1 MGFIIDARY
10 VFQFQSAYTVVF
22 KDIHI
27 RRGSMSK
34 RVPKAQASR
43 VSRRH
48 APPRKFLDF
57 NSLKSL
63 FPGFLSHSDGI
74 FYK

>member
-1 MGFIIDARY
+1 MPDTCF
-10 VFQFQSAYTVVF
+10 SF
-22 KDIHI
+22 KALIPSFLKIYI

-34 RVPKAQASR
+34 RVPNAQAFR
-43 VSRRH
+43 VSRGH

-63 FPGFLSHSDGI
+63 FLSHSDGI